1 MTLRLSLAGTVRVIG
16 FAVLTLTLGGCPSFY
31 NMGTARP
38 VAEGQME
45 FHSTLAY
52 NGIAAGT
59 LTPAAETDSSTQS
72 ATQESPDAD
81 VSIMLPIIDVGY
93 RMGIAENMDFGVAVK
108 NIGNLRFDLKIA
120 LLDTEQ
126 LTVSVAPEVGGLFI
140 GAGESSVGY
149 VQYDL
154 PLLVDFHPN
163 DKLTVTLAAKY
174 SGVFSFAG
182 GETSGIANLVGGT
195 VGLNIKLGDS
205 FALHPYAGV
214 TLSMDQDVITFP
226 HGGIG
231 ARFSL

>member
-1 MTLRLSLAGTVRVIG
+1 MLCQVHIVGADEEEKEILAA
-16 FAVLTLTLGGCPSFY
+16 FF
-31 NMGTARP
+31 
-38 VAEGQME
+38 
-45 FHSTLAY
+45 
-52 NGIAAGT
+52 
-59 LTPAAETDSSTQS
+59 
-72 ATQESPDAD
+72 
-81 VSIMLPIIDVGY
+81 
-93 RMGIAENMDFGVAVK
+93 
-108 NIGNLRFDLKIA
+108 
-120 LLDTEQ
+120 
-126 LTVSVAPEVGGLFI
+126 
-140 GAGESSVGY
+140 
-149 VQYDL
+149 
-154 PLLVDFHPN
+154 FHPN